1 VTDQTDRPPGGDA
14 PPERRDQPAA
24 PIQPPPGQP
33 DRKSP
38 AHPGEA
44 SPGGV
49 PAPRDAADEPQAR
62 PFSQFMIEQRR
73 GALHAELSDVLREV
87 VAAVQDHGKAGSL
100 TLTIDVKPGAKGT
113 RTLVVSDS
121 IKTKIPQGE
130 RPSALFFADD
140 AGNLH
145 RDDPTQPE
153 LPLRRVDVGRGA
165 DDDLRRA
172 AQ

>member
-1 VTDQTDRPPGGDA
+1 VTDQDPRPAGGDA
-14 PPERRDQPAA
+14 PPDRRDAPA
-24 PIQPPPGQP
+24 PVTPPPGTP

-44 SPGGV
+44 APGSV
-49 PAPRDAADEPQAR
+49 PPHRDEEPASR
-62 PFSQFMIEQRR
+62 PFSQFMLEQRR

-113 RTLVVSDS
+113 RTLVVSDA

-145 RDDPTQPE
+145 REDPTQPE
-153 LPLRRVDVGRGA
+153 LPLRRVDVGAGA
-165 DDDLRRA
+165 DLRRA
-172 AQ
+172 Q